1 MKHRATHLLT
11 LCLVLGTLLV
21 ACGATTTPSAPNAAT
36 TPLASVPTSS
46 VAAGAVTR
54 SELPQVNPTA
64 MEGAIHIVGSS
75 TVYPV
80 TEAVVEALQTAGAPT
95 RISVESVGT
104 GAGFQ
109 RFCTAD
115 PSDEIDIVNAS
126 RPITEKEQTQCAAS
140 ARAPLAFQIGM
151 DALAIVVHKD
161 NTFVEALSFAQ
172 LAQIFSGD
180 AKTWADID
188 PRYPNEPIALYSPGT
203 ASGTFDYFVETIFAG
218 EEARMSSSAAF
229 SEDDIVLVNGVASHP
244 YAIGYFGFAYYQEN
258 RDRLKVLKIDGGAGR
273 AIMPA
278 AESAADGSYPLA
290 RPLFIYSTAA
300 IMQQKP
306 QVAAF
311 INYYLQHA
319 DEAVVE
325 VGYFPAA
332 PSQRDEA
339 RQTFL
344 QAAGGDT

>member
-1 MKHRATHLLT
+1 MPIVT
-11 LCLVLGTLLV
+11 LSLVVGALLV
-21 ACGATTTPSAPNAAT
+21 ACGATTTSSTPNAAT
-36 TPLASVPTSS
+36 TPLSSAPTSS
-46 VAAGAVTR
+46 VAAGAATR

-80 TEAVVEALQTAGAPT
+80 TEAVVETLQTAGAPT
-95 RISVESVGT
+95 RVSVESVGT

-109 RFCTAD
+109 RFCAAD
-115 PSDEIDIVNAS
+115 PADEIDIVDAS
-126 RPITEKEQTQCAAS
+126 RPITAREHAQCEAHG
-140 ARAPLAFQIGM
+140 RPPLAFQIGM
-151 DALAIVVHKD
+151 DALAVVVHKD

-172 LAQIFSGD
+172 LAQIFSGQ
-180 AKTWADID
+180 AKTWADVD
-188 PRYPNEPIALYSPGT
+188 PRYPNEPIALFSPGT
-203 ASGTFDYFVETIFAG
+203 DSGTFDYFVETIFAG
-218 EEARMSSSAAF
+218 EEARMASSAAL
-229 SEDDIVLVNGVASHP
+229 SEDDIVLVNGVAGHP
-244 YAIGYFGFAYYQEN
+244 HAIGYFGFAYYQEN
-258 RDRLKVLKIDGGAGR
+258 RDRLKVLKIDGGTGK
-273 AIMPA
+273 AIAPA
-278 AESAADGSYPLA
+278 AETAADGSYPLA

-319 DEAVVE
+319 DEEVAE
-325 VGYFPAA
+325 VGYFPSA
-332 PSQRDEA
+332 PKARDEA

>member
-1 MKHRATHLLT
+1 VIIHRATHRLT
-11 LCLVLGTLLV
+11 LSLVLGMLLI
-21 ACGATTTPSAPNAAT
+21 ACGSTPTPSAPATAA
-36 TPLASVPTSS
+36 P
-46 VAAGAVTR
+46 VATLGQ
-54 SELPQVNPTA
+54 LPEVEPAT

-109 RFCTAD
+109 RFCAAD
-115 PSDEIDIVNAS
+115 PADEIDIVDAS
-126 RPITEKEQTQCAAS
+126 RPITAKEQAQCE
-140 ARAPLAFQIGM
+140 ARGRVPLGFQIGM
-151 DALAIVVHKD
+151 DALAVVVHKD
-161 NTFVEALSFAQ
+161 NAFVEALSFAQ
-172 LAQIFSGD
+172 LAQIFSGQ
-180 AKTWADID
+180 AKTWADVD
-188 PRYPNEPIALYSPGT
+188 SRYPNEPIALFSPGT
-203 ASGTFDYFVETIFAG
+203 DSGTFDYFVEAIFAG
-218 EEARMSSSAAF
+218 EQARMASSAAL

-258 RDRLKVLKIDGGAGR
+258 ANRLKVLKIDGGTGR
-273 AIMPA
+273 AIVPA
-278 AESAADGSYPLA
+278 AETAADGSYPLA
-290 RPLFIYSTAA
+290 RPLSIYSTAA

-319 DEAVVE
+319 DEAVAE
-325 VGYFPAA
+325 VGYFPTA
-332 PSQRDEA
+332 PSARDEA

-344 QAAGGDT
+344 QATGLDT